1 MVHSA
6 LWSVSSQQTTKIRV
20 VFDCSANYK
29 VISLNDILLFGPNI
43 TNKLIGV
50 LIRFRNEVNTIEE
63 DTKSMFPQIQ
73 ISPRDRDK
81 LRFLS
86 WKNDELS
93 NALIEYQMSVYLFGT
108 VCSPGCAS
116 FALKQTVLD
125 FKGNFDQNTVD
136 VLDNCFYVDDT

>member
-63 DTKSMFPQIQ
+63 DTKRMFPQIQ

-81 LRFLS
+81 LRFL
-86 WKNDELS
+86 
-93 NALIEYQMSVYLFGT
+93 
-108 VCSPGCAS
+108 C
-116 FALKQTVLD
+116 
-125 FKGNFDQNTVD
+125 
-136 VLDNCFYVDDT
+136 